1 MSNITVFVWLV
12 SLDFYRYRERDRDE
26 EKLFFFFQ
34 LVADEEVQRDFKEER
49 RILFQIFFTGTA
61 GGFQFGRVFFFQV
74 FFAGTA
80 GGFQIG
86 RVFSSRIRPSAFL
99 VRFVGNAAEGF

>member
-1 MSNITVFVWLV
+1 MFVWLV
-12 SLDFYRYRERDRDE
+12 SLDFYRYKERDRDE

-49 RILFQIFFTGTA
+49 RMLFQIFFAGTA
-61 GGFQFGRVFFFQV
+61 GEFQFGRVFFFQV
-74 FFAGTA
+74 FFASTA